1 MFDKILNAGSMEI
14 GVGGEGK
21 LTGFVWKGF
30 QGEKELDKTEI
41 IKVVG
46 EK

>member
-1 MFDKILNAGSMEI
+1 
-14 GVGGEGK
+14 
-21 LTGFVWKGF
+21 LTGVVWKGF

>member
-1 MFDKILNAGSMEI
+1 MLVLWRSGW
-14 GVGGEGK
+14 GEGK
-21 LTGFVWKGF
+21 LTGVIWKGF
-30 QGEKELDKTEI
+30 QGEEELDKTGI